1 MKLLSDNEVVCLYWA
16 ALGKTSWEIGAI
28 VKRSERTVN
37 FHIHKACDKL
47 GVHGRQAAITVS
59 LQAGLLPKQA
69 DLLPILANTVA
80 TKKAVKKTTKKTIA
94 KSVKKPYLAG
104 KTSPRKNSLDWSSGN
119 S

>member
-37 FHIHKACDKL
+37 FHIQKACDKL

-69 DLLPILANTVA
+69 DLLPILLPILSNTA
-80 TKKAVKKTTKKTIA
+80 TTKKT
-94 KSVKKPYLAG
+94 VKKTA
-104 KTSPRKNSLDWSSGN
+104 KKKAK
-119 S
+119 